1 MPWTSYS
8 SPHFCKTPNDSNLQ
22 KQWPILAY
30 SLRAQSIM
38 VGKAW
43 QWEWEAAAH
52 TALAGRKQREMDA
65 GAQLAVSFLVCSGP
79 QLMEWFQPHLG

>member
-1 MPWTSYS
+1 
-8 SPHFCKTPNDSNLQ
+8 
-22 KQWPILAY
+22 
-30 SLRAQSIM
+30 M